1 MAWKRPFGLV
11 TGDPNQ
17 PLGEGSVRPSR
28 NLGLGCAFS
37 PCGVAAGGRSLASTW
52 AWVANLAQPHGRLFP
67 YLSAR
72 RRMRSYRPNLVA
84 YCRSFYLRL
93 KNRRRIQ
100 TLIISLP
107 LPAAQHIRPPRGH
120 GRPCPAALAVSQNPA
135 AAVLHSLSVS
145 CLGQNIYWQTAWQTA
160 LCWLLASAKWSS
172 YASRPLSLFSWCCF
186 SSSRMKPW
194 PVALLSLF
202 FSPYCWPHA
211 ASTDFC
217 FSQSLFLAAGCYLI
231 FSVFFPNRA
240 AHALGYAEA
249 SSAVLPAGG

>member
-1 MAWKRPFGLV
+1 MALKRPFGLV

-72 RRMRSYRPNLVA
+72 RRMRFYRPNLVA

-100 TLIISLP
+100 TLILSLP
-107 LPAAQHIRPPRGH
+107 LPAAKHIRPPRGH

-160 LCWLLASAKWSS
+160 LCWLLASAK
-172 YASRPLSLFSWCCF
+172 
-186 SSSRMKPW
+186 
-194 PVALLSLF
+194 
-202 FSPYCWPHA
+202 
-211 ASTDFC
+211 
-217 FSQSLFLAAGCYLI
+217 
-231 FSVFFPNRA
+231 
-240 AHALGYAEA
+240 
-249 SSAVLPAGG
+249 